1 MWSKIQRYWDKL
13 WEILVIALLFGILV
27 LAFVQVIFRYVLGSP
42 LTWSEAICCFMYVWM
57 VFVGSA
63 VVMLGEGHLTLTF
76 FLDRMPHKIQ
86 RSMRV
91 AANLLVLF
99 ILVLIFL
106 KEGIYLTKLTST
118 QISATVRITLNWV
131 YVAIPVGGLL
141 MAVNIVRKTVKL
153 LIGRE

>member
-13 WEILVIALLFGILV
+13 WEILIIALLFGILA

-42 LTWSEAICCFMYVWM
+42 LTWSEAICRYMYVWM

-63 VVMLGEGHLTLTF
+63 VVMRGEGHLTLTF
-76 FLDRMPHKIQ
+76 FLDRMSHKIQ

-91 AANLLVLF
+91 AANLLILF
-99 ILVLIFL
+99 ILILIFL

-118 QISATVRITLNWV
+118 QISATIRITLNWV

-141 MAVNIVRKTVKL
+141 MGLNTVRKTIKL
-153 LIGRE
+153 FTGKE

>member
-13 WEILVIALLFGILV
+13 WEILIIALLFGILA
-27 LAFVQVIFRYVLGSP
+27 LAFVQVICRYVLGSP
-42 LTWSEAICCFMYVWM
+42 LTWSEAICRYMYVWM

-63 VVMLGEGHLTLTF
+63 VVMRGEGHLTLTF
-76 FLDRMPHKIQ
+76 FLDRMSHKIQ

-91 AANLLVLF
+91 AANLLILF
-99 ILVLIFL
+99 ILILIFL

-118 QISATVRITLNWV
+118 QISATIRITLNWV

-141 MAVNIVRKTVKL
+141 MGLNTVRKTIKL
-153 LIGRE
+153 FTGKE

>member
-1 MWSKIQRYWDKL
+1 MRSKIQRYWDKV
-13 WEILVIALLFGILV
+13 WEILIIVLLFGILA

-42 LTWSEAICCFMYVWM
+42 LTWSEAICCYMYVWM

-86 RSMRV
+86 RYMRV

-106 KEGIYLTKLTST
+106 KEGIYLTKLTSG

-141 MAVNIVRKTVKL
+141 MGVNIVRKTVKL

>member
-1 MWSKIQRYWDKL
+1 MRSKIQRYWDKL
-13 WEILVIALLFGILV
+13 WEILIIALLLGILA

-42 LTWSEAICCFMYVWM
+42 LTWSEAICCYMYVWM

-86 RSMRV
+86 PYMRV

-106 KEGIYLTKLTST
+106 KEGIYLTKLTSG

-141 MAVNIVRKTVKL
+141 MGVNIVRKTVKL